1 MWLVTMFDL
10 PVDSAQARR
19 RYARFRKVLLDT
31 GFMMIQYSVYARY
44 CDSEDAAE
52 AKRCIVR
59 AHLPIQ
65 GAVRMLSVTDR
76 QFSKMEQY
84 LGKTKARPDEPP
96 GQLLLF

>member
-10 PVDSAQARR
+10 PVDSVQARR
-19 RYARFRKVLLDT
+19 RYARFRKVLLDS
-31 GFMMIQYSVYARY
+31 GFMMMQYSVYARY
-44 CDSEDAAE
+44 CESEDAAE
-52 AKRCIVR
+52 AKRAIVR
-59 AHLPIQ
+59 AHLPMQ

-84 LGKTKARPDEPP
+84 LGKTRAGPDEPP

>member
-10 PVDSAQARR
+10 PVVTPAARK
-19 RYARFRKVLLDT
+19 RYTRFRRVLLDA

-44 CDSEDAAE
+44 CESEDAAE

-59 AHLPIQ
+59 SHLPLQ
-65 GAVRMLSVTDR
+65 GAVRLLSVTDR

-84 LGKTKARPDEPP
+84 LGKTRAGPDEPP